1 MQGRGERVVR
11 GLRAVDV
18 IIRVQQPPARQLV
31 AAVRDDLVCV
41 HVRLRAGAGLPDD
54 KRKVVCQLSGD
65 NFIGRG
71 ADGAAFFCRHGGRA
85 QTGVRQSGRLFQDAE
100 CVDDLRRHGLAALP
114 DREVFKAALR
124 LRAPIAVR
132 RHADVAHGVVLH
144 AIFHILH
151 LRSGPCARIFSAD
164 TISSPPRRVKCAGEY
179 RIKCAP
185 QLFGLRGAGR
195 GVKRSGYAFALT

>member
-65 NFIGRG
+65 NFIGCG
-71 ADGAAFFCRHGGRA
+71 ADGAAFFGRHGRGA
-85 QTGVRQSGRLFQDAE
+85 QAGVRYGGRLFQDAE
-100 CVDDLRRHGLAALP
+100 CVDDLRWHGLAALP

-124 LRAPIAVR
+124 LRAPIAVCGN
-132 RHADVAHGVVLH
+132 ADLPHGVMLD
-144 AIFHILH
+144 AIF
-151 LRSGPCARIFSAD
+151 
-164 TISSPPRRVKCAGEY
+164 
-179 RIKCAP
+179 
-185 QLFGLRGAGR
+185 Q
-195 GVKRSGYAFALT
+195 